1 MKEDDETSFCSKVS
15 LETSPL
21 IRLGMMDLDSKTPG
35 KQVPLINI
43 MMLKT
48 LTLGFKA
55 VYKFLNPYWCV
66 HHVRDR
72 VVNVLTTYKFGLFR
86 YVYLE

>member
-35 KQVPLINI
+35 KQVPSINI

-48 LTLGFKA
+48 LTLGLRQSINF
-55 VYKFLNPYWCV
+55 
-66 HHVRDR
+66 
-72 VVNVLTTYKFGLFR
+72 
-86 YVYLE
+86 